1 MQCMQQLLNV
11 ECTRRVGDIEMRA
24 VVIPEPL
31 KAGVENIDL
40 PVPDG
45 NEVLIKVMASGVCG
59 TDVHIY
65 RGEYLGDYPVVPG
78 HEFSGTV
85 DSVGSAVTRFKP
97 GDRVAVEPNIACD
110 NCEFCLTNR
119 HNFCANWSAV
129 GVTLPG
135 GMAQYVKVPE
145 KAVFHI
151 DSLSFI
157 EAAFVEPLSCVIH
170 GVKKLDFQPG
180 WNAAVVG
187 AGPIGIL
194 LLQCL
199 KHLGAASV
207 SVVDRNRSRADS
219 AAAFGADRICYDIND
234 LKQDGYDAVI
244 DATGVT
250 AITGRLIEFAGPGRS
265 ILLFGVPNQQATV
278 SMEAFTIFRKGLRI
292 VSSYT
297 SERNSYQ
304 AIELLKSGNVQ
315 VRELVSHTLSLDE
328 FTYGMKLLT
337 EGDGDVGKV
346 MLLPN
351 G

>member
-1 MQCMQQLLNV
+1 MK
-11 ECTRRVGDIEMRA
+11 A
-24 VVIPEPL
+24 VVIREPL
-31 KAGVENIDL
+31 NAVVENRGL
-40 PVPDG
+40 PVPDSS
-45 NEVLIKVMASGVCG
+45 EVLIKVMASGVCG
-59 TDVHIY
+59 TDIHIY
-65 RGEYLGDYPVVPG
+65 HGEYLGDYPVVPG

-85 DSVGSAVTRFKP
+85 EAVGSAVRRFRP

-110 NCEFCLTNR
+110 NCVFCLTNR
-119 HNFCANWSAV
+119 HNFCDNWKAV
-129 GVTLPG
+129 GVTMPG
-135 GMAQYVKVPE
+135 GMAQYVKAPE
-145 KAVFHI
+145 KAVFSI
-151 DSLSFI
+151 GSLPFQ

-170 GVKKLDFQPG
+170 GVKKLSFQPG
-180 WNAAVVG
+180 WNAAVIG
-187 AGPIGIL
+187 AGPIGLL
-194 LLQCL
+194 LLQCM

-219 AAAFGADRICYDIND
+219 ADSFGADHIFYNIND
-234 LKQDGYDAVI
+234 LKRDSYDAVI

-250 AITGRLIEFAGPGRS
+250 AIMGRLVEFAGPGRS
-265 ILLFGVPNQQATV
+265 ILLFGVPNQQDTV
-278 SMEAFTIFRKGLRI
+278 TMDAFTIFRKGLRI

-304 AIELLKSGNVQ
+304 AIEMLKSGKVR
-315 VRELVSHTLSLDE
+315 VRELVSHTLSLEE